1 MIKNM
6 KQSVIVIGSGITG
19 VSCAEEL
26 RRSGANVTLIDRAK
40 AGDPTQTSFGNA
52 GILARE
58 GIMPIANPSM
68 LKMIPQILLS
78 PNSPVYL
85 KWSYL
90 AKFSPWALQFIMNGT
105 RPKALPIILALNEL
119 IYDTVENHIQL
130 SKNTGAARFIEKGDM
145 TLLFRNR
152 KQFSS
157 DKFANQT
164 RRNLGITWEE
174 LSRDKLL
181 DRDPHISKL
190 YQFGLAYKN
199 HGWITN
205 PAAYVSSLAKHFQEN
220 GGKILIG
227 EVSKINGNNV
237 ELKGGIILKAEN
249 IVLATGAWSKNLASQ
264 LGHNIPLQAERGY
277 HLSLKN
283 ASHMPPNT
291 YLITDK
297 KFGLTPMDGFLRCAG
312 QSEFAPLEMPP
323 NPKAIKNL
331 RKFLFRLYPKL
342 EYETETIWQGT
353 RPTLPD
359 SLPVIGRS
367 SKNTSVIFAFGGQH
381 LGLTMGPKIGKMVRD
396 IIFERQSNVN
406 MTPYSSD
413 RFDYFKYHTI

>member
-26 RRSGANVTLIDRAK
+26 RRSGANVTLIDRVK

-367 SKNTSVIFAFGGQH
+367 SKNPSVIFAFGGQH

-406 MTPYSSD
+406 MKPYSSD
-413 RFDYFKYHTI
+413 RFG

>member
-1 MIKNM
+1 M

-26 RRSGANVTLIDRAK
+26 RRSGANVTLIDRVK

-90 AKFSPWALQFIMNGT
+90 AKFSPWALKFIMNGT

-164 RRNLGITWEE
+164 RRNLGIIWEE

-413 RFDYFKYHTI
+413 RFD

>member
-26 RRSGANVTLIDRAK
+26 RRSGAKVTLIDRVK
-40 AGDPTQTSFGNA
+40 AGDPSQTSFGNA

-205 PAAYVSSLAKHFQEN
+205 PAAYVSSLAKHFQKN

-249 IVLATGAWSKNLASQ
+249 IVLATGAWSKNLTSQ

-342 EYETETIWQGT
+342 AYETETIWQGT

-413 RFDYFKYHTI
+413 RFD

>member
-26 RRSGANVTLIDRAK
+26 RRSGAKVTLIDRVE
-40 AGDPTQTSFGNA
+40 AGDPAQTSFGNA

-78 PNSPVYL
+78 PSSPIYL

-90 AKFSPWALQFIMNGT
+90 AKFSPWAVKFIMNGT
-105 RPKALPIILALNEL
+105 KPKALPIILALNEL

-130 SKNTGAARFIEKGDM
+130 SKNTDAARFIEKGDM
-145 TLLFRNR
+145 TLLYRNR

-157 DKFANQT
+157 DKFANQV
-164 RRNLGITWEE
+164 RSNLGITWEE
-174 LSRDKLL
+174 LSHDKLL
-181 DRDPHISKL
+181 DRDPHISKI

-205 PAAYVSSLAKHFQEN
+205 PAAYVSSLAKHFQKN

-342 EYETETIWQGT
+342 AYETETIWQGT

-367 SKNTSVIFAFGGQH
+367 SKNPSVIFAFGGQH

-396 IIFERQSNVN
+396 IIFERQSNIN
-406 MTPYSSD
+406 MKPYSSD
-413 RFDYFKYHTI
+413 RFG

>member
-78 PNSPVYL
+78 PSSPVYL

-367 SKNTSVIFAFGGQH
+367 SKNPSVIFAFGGQH

-396 IIFERQSNVN
+396 IIFERQSNIN
-406 MTPYSSD
+406 MKPYSSD
-413 RFDYFKYHTI
+413 RFG

>member
-26 RRSGANVTLIDRAK
+26 RRSGAKVTLIDRVK
-40 AGDPTQTSFGNA
+40 AGDPSQTSFGNA

-78 PNSPVYL
+78 PSSPVYL

-130 SKNTGAARFIEKGDM
+130 SKNTDAARFIEKGDM
-145 TLLFRNR
+145 TLLYRNR

-157 DKFANQT
+157 DKFANQA
-164 RRNLGITWEE
+164 RRNLGIIWEE
-174 LSRDKLL
+174 LSRNELL

-205 PAAYVSSLAKHFQEN
+205 PAAYVSSLAKHFQKN

-249 IVLATGAWSKNLASQ
+249 IVLATGAWSKNLTSQ

-367 SKNTSVIFAFGGQH
+367 SKNPSVIFAFGGQH

-396 IIFERQSNVN
+396 IIFERQSNIN
-406 MTPYSSD
+406 MKPYSSD
-413 RFDYFKYHTI
+413 RFG

>member
-26 RRSGANVTLIDRAK
+26 RRSGAKVTLIDRVE
-40 AGDPTQTSFGNA
+40 AGDPAQTSFGNA

-78 PNSPVYL
+78 PSSPIYL

-90 AKFSPWALQFIMNGT
+90 AKFSPWAVKFIMNGT
-105 RPKALPIILALNEL
+105 KPKALPIILALNEL
-119 IYDTVENHIQL
+119 LYDTVENHIQL
-130 SKNTGAARFIEKGDM
+130 SKNTDAARFIEKGDM
-145 TLLFRNR
+145 TLLYRNR

-157 DKFANQT
+157 DKFAN
-164 RRNLGITWEE
+164 RARIDLGITWEE

-205 PAAYVSSLAKHFQEN
+205 PAAYVSSLAKHFQKN

-227 EVSKINGNNV
+227 EVTKINGNNV
-237 ELKGGIILKAEN
+237 ELKDGNILKAKN
-249 IVLATGAWSKNLASQ
+249 IVLATGAWSKNLATQ

-323 NPKAIKNL
+323 NPKAIRNL
-331 RKFLFRLYPKL
+331 RKFLFRFYPKL

-359 SLPVIGRS
+359 SLPLIGRS
-367 SKNTSVIFAFGGQH
+367 SKNTSVVFAFGGQH
-381 LGLTMGPKIGKMVRD
+381 LGLTMGPKVGKMVRD
-396 IIFERQSNVN
+396 IIFERQSNIN
-406 MTPYSSD
+406 MKPYSSD
-413 RFDYFKYHTI
+413 RFD

>member
-249 IVLATGAWSKNLASQ
+249 IVLATGAWSKNLTSQ

-342 EYETETIWQGT
+342 AYETETIWQGT

-367 SKNTSVIFAFGGQH
+367 SKNPSVIFAFGGQH

-396 IIFERQSNVN
+396 IIFERQSNIN
-406 MTPYSSD
+406 MKPYSSD
-413 RFDYFKYHTI
+413 RFD

>member
-26 RRSGANVTLIDRAK
+26 RRSGAKVTLIDRVK
-40 AGDPTQTSFGNA
+40 AGDPSQTSFGNA

-78 PNSPVYL
+78 PSSPIYL

-90 AKFSPWALQFIMNGT
+90 AKFSPWALKFIMNGT
-105 RPKALPIILALNEL
+105 KPKALPIILALNEL

-130 SKNTGAARFIEKGDM
+130 SKNTDAARFIEKGDM
-145 TLLFRNR
+145 TLLYRNR

-157 DKFANQT
+157 DKFANQA
-164 RRNLGITWEE
+164 RRNLGIAWEE
-174 LSRDKLL
+174 LTRSKLL

-205 PAAYVSSLAKHFQEN
+205 PAAYVSSLAKHFQKN

-249 IVLATGAWSKNLASQ
+249 IVLATGAWSKNLTSQ

-331 RKFLFRLYPKL
+331 RKFLFRFYPKL
-342 EYETETIWQGT
+342 EYESETIWQGT

-359 SLPVIGRS
+359 SLPMIGRS

-396 IIFERQSNVN
+396 IIFERQSNIN
-406 MTPYSSD
+406 MKPYSSD
-413 RFDYFKYHTI
+413 RFD

>member
-26 RRSGANVTLIDRAK
+26 RRSGAKVTLIDRVK
-40 AGDPTQTSFGNA
+40 AGDPSQTSFGNA

-78 PNSPVYL
+78 PSSPVYL

-130 SKNTGAARFIEKGDM
+130 SKNTDAARFIEKGDM
-145 TLLFRNR
+145 TLLYRNR

-157 DKFANQT
+157 DKFANQA
-164 RRNLGITWEE
+164 RRDLGIAWEE
-174 LSRDKLL
+174 LSRGKLL

-205 PAAYVSSLAKHFQEN
+205 PAAYVSSLAKYFQKN

-249 IVLATGAWSKNLASQ
+249 IVLATGAWSKNLTSQ

-342 EYETETIWQGT
+342 AYETETIWQGT

-367 SKNTSVIFAFGGQH
+367 SKNPSVIFAFGGQH

-396 IIFERQSNVN
+396 IIFERQSNIN
-406 MTPYSSD
+406 MKPYSSD
-413 RFDYFKYHTI
+413 RFG

>member
-78 PNSPVYL
+78 PSSPVYL

-174 LSRDKLL
+174 LTRDKLL

-413 RFDYFKYHTI
+413 RFD

>member
-26 RRSGANVTLIDRAK
+26 RRSGAKVTLIDRVK

-78 PNSPVYL
+78 PSSPIYL

-90 AKFSPWALQFIMNGT
+90 AKFSPWAVKFIMNGT
-105 RPKALPIILALNEL
+105 KPKALPIILALNEL
-119 IYDTVENHIQL
+119 LYDTVENHIQL
-130 SKNTGAARFIEKGDM
+130 SKNTDAARFIEKGDM
-145 TLLFRNR
+145 TLLYRNR

-157 DKFANQT
+157 DKFANQA
-164 RRNLGITWEE
+164 RRDLGIAWEE
-174 LSRDKLL
+174 LSRGKLL

-205 PAAYVSSLAKHFQEN
+205 PAAYVSSLAKHFQKN

-237 ELKGGIILKAEN
+237 ELKDGNILKAEN
-249 IVLATGAWSKNLASQ
+249 IVLATGAWSKNLATQ
-264 LGHNIPLQAERGY
+264 LGHKIPLQAERGY

-342 EYETETIWQGT
+342 EYESETIWQGT

-359 SLPVIGRS
+359 SLPMIGRS

-381 LGLTMGPKIGKMVRD
+381 LGLTMGPKVGKMVRD
-396 IIFERQSNVN
+396 IIFERQSNIN
-406 MTPYSSD
+406 MKPYSSD
-413 RFDYFKYHTI
+413 RFD

>member
-1 MIKNM
+1 M

-26 RRSGANVTLIDRAK
+26 RRSGAKVTLIDRVE
-40 AGDPTQTSFGNA
+40 AGDPAQTSFGNA

-78 PNSPVYL
+78 PSSPIYL

-90 AKFSPWALQFIMNGT
+90 AKFSPWAVKFIMNGT
-105 RPKALPIILALNEL
+105 KPKALPIILALNEL

-130 SKNTGAARFIEKGDM
+130 SKNTDAARFIEKGDM
-145 TLLFRNR
+145 TLLYRNR

-157 DKFANQT
+157 DKFANQV
-164 RRNLGITWEE
+164 RSNLGITWEE
-174 LSRDKLL
+174 LSHDKLL
-181 DRDPHISKL
+181 DRDPHISKI

-205 PAAYVSSLAKHFQEN
+205 PAAYVSSLAKHFQKN

-237 ELKGGIILKAEN
+237 ELKDGNILKAKN
-249 IVLATGAWSKNLASQ
+249 IVLATGAWSKNLATQ

-331 RKFLFRLYPKL
+331 RKFLFRFYPKL
-342 EYETETIWQGT
+342 EYESETIWQGT

-359 SLPVIGRS
+359 SVPMIGRS

-381 LGLTMGPKIGKMVRD
+381 LGLTMGPKVGKMVRD
-396 IIFERQSNVN
+396 IIFERQTNIN
-406 MTPYSSD
+406 MKPYSSD
-413 RFDYFKYHTI
+413 RFD

>member
-1 MIKNM
+1 M

-353 RPTLPD
+353 RPKLPD
-359 SLPVIGRS
+359 SLPIIGRS

-413 RFDYFKYHTI
+413 RFD

>member
-26 RRSGANVTLIDRAK
+26 RRSGAKVTLIDRVE
-40 AGDPTQTSFGNA
+40 AGDPAQTSFGNA

-78 PNSPVYL
+78 PSSPIYL

-90 AKFSPWALQFIMNGT
+90 AKFSPWAVKFIMNGT
-105 RPKALPIILALNEL
+105 KPKALPIILALNEL
-119 IYDTVENHIQL
+119 LYDTVENHIQL
-130 SKNTGAARFIEKGDM
+130 SKNTDAARFIEKGDM
-145 TLLFRNR
+145 TLLYRNR

-157 DKFANQT
+157 DKFANQA
-164 RRNLGITWEE
+164 RNDLGITWEE

-205 PAAYVSSLAKHFQEN
+205 PAAYVSSLAKHFQKN

-227 EVSKINGNNV
+227 EVTKINGNNV
-237 ELKGGIILKAEN
+237 ELKDGNILKAKN
-249 IVLATGAWSKNLASQ
+249 IVLATGAWSKNLATQ

-323 NPKAIKNL
+323 NPKAIRNL
-331 RKFLFRLYPKL
+331 RKFLFRFYPKL
-342 EYETETIWQGT
+342 EYESETIWQGT

-359 SLPVIGRS
+359 SLPLIGRS

-381 LGLTMGPKIGKMVRD
+381 LGLTMGPKVGKMVRD
-396 IIFERQSNVN
+396 IIFERQSNIN
-406 MTPYSSD
+406 MKPYSSD
-413 RFDYFKYHTI
+413 RFD

>member
-26 RRSGANVTLIDRAK
+26 RRSGAKVTLIDRVK
-40 AGDPTQTSFGNA
+40 AGDPSQTSFGNA

-90 AKFSPWALQFIMNGT
+90 AKFSPWALKFIMNGT

-130 SKNTGAARFIEKGDM
+130 SKNTDAARFIEKGDM
-145 TLLFRNR
+145 TLLYRNR

-157 DKFANQT
+157 DKFANQA
-164 RRNLGITWEE
+164 RRNLGIIWEE
-174 LSRDKLL
+174 LSRNELL

-205 PAAYVSSLAKHFQEN
+205 PAAYVSSLAKHFQKN

-249 IVLATGAWSKNLASQ
+249 IVLATGAWSKNLTSQ

-342 EYETETIWQGT
+342 AYETETIWQGT

-367 SKNTSVIFAFGGQH
+367 SKNPSVIFAFGGQH

-396 IIFERQSNVN
+396 IIFERQSNIN
-406 MTPYSSD
+406 MKPYSSD
-413 RFDYFKYHTI
+413 RFG

>member
-26 RRSGANVTLIDRAK
+26 RRSGAKVTLIDRVK
-40 AGDPTQTSFGNA
+40 AGDPSQTSFGNA

-78 PNSPVYL
+78 PSSPVYL

-130 SKNTGAARFIEKGDM
+130 SKNTDAARFIEKGDM
-145 TLLFRNR
+145 TLLYRNR

-157 DKFANQT
+157 DKFANQA
-164 RRNLGITWEE
+164 RRNLGIIWEE
-174 LSRDKLL
+174 LSRNELL

-205 PAAYVSSLAKHFQEN
+205 PAAYVSSLAKHFQKN

-249 IVLATGAWSKNLASQ
+249 IVLATGAWSKNLTSQ

-396 IIFERQSNVN
+396 IIFERQSNIN
-406 MTPYSSD
+406 MKPYSSD
-413 RFDYFKYHTI
+413 RFG

>member
-26 RRSGANVTLIDRAK
+26 RRSGAKVTLIDRVK
-40 AGDPTQTSFGNA
+40 AGDPSQTSFGNA

-78 PNSPVYL
+78 PSSPVYL

-90 AKFSPWALQFIMNGT
+90 AKFSPWALKFIMNGT

-130 SKNTGAARFIEKGDM
+130 SKNTDAARFIEKGDM
-145 TLLFRNR
+145 TLLYRNR

-157 DKFANQT
+157 DKFANQA
-164 RRNLGITWEE
+164 RRNLGIIWEE
-174 LSRDKLL
+174 LSRNELL

-205 PAAYVSSLAKHFQEN
+205 PAAYVSSLAKHFQKN

-413 RFDYFKYHTI
+413 RFD

>member
-26 RRSGANVTLIDRAK
+26 RRSGANVTLIDRVK

-105 RPKALPIILALNEL
+105 KPKALPIILALNEL

-164 RRNLGITWEE
+164 RRNLGIIWEE

-413 RFDYFKYHTI
+413 RFD

>member
-130 SKNTGAARFIEKGDM
+130 SKNTDAARFIEKGDM
-145 TLLFRNR
+145 TLLYRNR

-157 DKFANQT
+157 DKFANQA

-413 RFDYFKYHTI
+413 RFD

>member
-1 MIKNM
+1 M

-26 RRSGANVTLIDRAK
+26 RRSGANVTLIDRVK

-283 ASHMPPNT
+283 TSHMPPNT

-406 MTPYSSD
+406 MKPYSSD
-413 RFDYFKYHTI
+413 RFD

>member
-26 RRSGANVTLIDRAK
+26 RRSGAKVTLIDRVE
-40 AGDPTQTSFGNA
+40 AGDPAQTSFGNA

-78 PNSPVYL
+78 PSSPIYL

-90 AKFSPWALQFIMNGT
+90 AKFSPWAVKFIMNGT

-130 SKNTGAARFIEKGDM
+130 SKNTDAARFIEKGDM
-145 TLLFRNR
+145 TLLYRNR

-157 DKFANQT
+157 DKFAN
-164 RRNLGITWEE
+164 RARSDLGITWEE

-205 PAAYVSSLAKHFQEN
+205 PAAYVSSLAKHFQKN

-227 EVSKINGNNV
+227 EVTKINGNNV
-237 ELKGGIILKAEN
+237 ELKDGNILKAKN
-249 IVLATGAWSKNLASQ
+249 IVLATGAWSKNLATQ

-331 RKFLFRLYPKL
+331 RKFLFRFYPKL
-342 EYETETIWQGT
+342 EYESETIWQGT

-359 SLPVIGRS
+359 SLPMIGRS

-381 LGLTMGPKIGKMVRD
+381 LGLTMGPKVGKMVRD
-396 IIFERQSNVN
+396 IIFERQSNIN
-406 MTPYSSD
+406 MKPYSSD
-413 RFDYFKYHTI
+413 RFD

>member
-78 PNSPVYL
+78 PSSPVYL

-237 ELKGGIILKAEN
+237 ELKGGIIHKAEN

-413 RFDYFKYHTI
+413 RFD

>member
-26 RRSGANVTLIDRAK
+26 RRSGAKVTLIDRVK
-40 AGDPTQTSFGNA
+40 AGDPSQTSFGNA

-78 PNSPVYL
+78 PSSPVYL

-90 AKFSPWALQFIMNGT
+90 AKFSPWALKFIMNGT

-130 SKNTGAARFIEKGDM
+130 SKNTDAARFIEKGDM
-145 TLLFRNR
+145 TLLYRNR

-157 DKFANQT
+157 DKFANQA
-164 RRNLGITWEE
+164 RRNLGIIWEE
-174 LSRDKLL
+174 LSRNELL

-205 PAAYVSSLAKHFQEN
+205 PAAYVSSLAKHFQKN

-227 EVSKINGNNV
+227 EVSKINGTNV

-249 IVLATGAWSKNLASQ
+249 IVLATGAWSKNLTSQ

-342 EYETETIWQGT
+342 AYETETIWQGT

-367 SKNTSVIFAFGGQH
+367 SKNPSVIFAFGGQH

-396 IIFERQSNVN
+396 IIFERQSNIN
-406 MTPYSSD
+406 MKPYSSD
-413 RFDYFKYHTI
+413 RFG

>member
-26 RRSGANVTLIDRAK
+26 RRSGAKVTLIDRVE
-40 AGDPTQTSFGNA
+40 AGDPAQTSFGNA

-78 PNSPVYL
+78 PSSPIYL

-90 AKFSPWALQFIMNGT
+90 AKFSPWAVKFIMNGT
-105 RPKALPIILALNEL
+105 KPKALPIILALNEL
-119 IYDTVENHIQL
+119 LYDTVENHIQL
-130 SKNTGAARFIEKGDM
+130 SKNTDAARFIEKGDM
-145 TLLFRNR
+145 TLLYRNR

-157 DKFANQT
+157 DKFANQA
-164 RRNLGITWEE
+164 RRDLGIAWEE
-174 LSRDKLL
+174 LSRGKLL

-205 PAAYVSSLAKHFQEN
+205 PAAYVSSLAKHFQKN
-220 GGKILIG
+220 GGKILTG

-237 ELKGGIILKAEN
+237 ELKDGNILKAEN
-249 IVLATGAWSKNLASQ
+249 IVLATGAWSKNLATQ
-264 LGHNIPLQAERGY
+264 LGHKIPLQAERGY

-342 EYETETIWQGT
+342 AYETETIWQGT

-396 IIFERQSNVN
+396 IIFERQSNIN
-406 MTPYSSD
+406 MKPYSSD
-413 RFDYFKYHTI
+413 RFD

>member
-6 KQSVIVIGSGITG
+6 EQSVIVIGSGITG

-26 RRSGANVTLIDRAK
+26 RRSGAKVTLIDRVE

-78 PNSPVYL
+78 PSSPIYL

-90 AKFSPWALQFIMNGT
+90 AKFSPWAVKFIMNGT
-105 RPKALPIILALNEL
+105 KPKALPIILALNEL
-119 IYDTVENHIQL
+119 LYDTVENHIQL
-130 SKNTGAARFIEKGDM
+130 SKNTDAARFIEKGDM
-145 TLLFRNR
+145 TLLYRNR

-157 DKFANQT
+157 DKFANQA
-164 RRNLGITWEE
+164 RRDLGIAWEE
-174 LSRDKLL
+174 LSRGKLL

-205 PAAYVSSLAKHFQEN
+205 PAAYVSSLAKHFQKN

-342 EYETETIWQGT
+342 AYETETIWQGT

-367 SKNTSVIFAFGGQH
+367 SKNPSVIFAFGGQH

-396 IIFERQSNVN
+396 IIFEKQSNIN
-406 MTPYSSD
+406 MKPYSSD
-413 RFDYFKYHTI
+413 RFG

>member
-78 PNSPVYL
+78 PSSPVYL

-130 SKNTGAARFIEKGDM
+130 SKNTDAARFIEKGDM
-145 TLLFRNR
+145 TLLYRNR

-157 DKFANQT
+157 DKFANQA
-164 RRNLGITWEE
+164 RRNLGIIWEE
-174 LSRDKLL
+174 LSRNELL

-205 PAAYVSSLAKHFQEN
+205 PAAYVSSLAKHFQKN

-237 ELKGGIILKAEN
+237 ELKDGNILKAKN
-249 IVLATGAWSKNLASQ
+249 IVLATGAWSKNLATQ

-342 EYETETIWQGT
+342 AYETETIWQGT

-367 SKNTSVIFAFGGQH
+367 SKNPSVIFAFGGQH

-396 IIFERQSNVN
+396 IIFERQSNIN
-406 MTPYSSD
+406 MKPYSSD
-413 RFDYFKYHTI
+413 RFG

>member
-26 RRSGANVTLIDRAK
+26 RRSGAKVTLIDRVK
-40 AGDPTQTSFGNA
+40 AGDPSQTSFGNA

-78 PNSPVYL
+78 PSSPVYL

-90 AKFSPWALQFIMNGT
+90 AKFSPWALKFIMNGT

-130 SKNTGAARFIEKGDM
+130 SKNTDAARFIEKGDM
-145 TLLFRNR
+145 TLLYRNR

-157 DKFANQT
+157 DKFANQA
-164 RRNLGITWEE
+164 RRNLGIIWEE
-174 LSRDKLL
+174 LSRNELL

-205 PAAYVSSLAKHFQEN
+205 PAAYVSSLAKHFQKN

-249 IVLATGAWSKNLASQ
+249 IVLATGAWSKNLTSQ

-342 EYETETIWQGT
+342 AYETETIWQGT

-367 SKNTSVIFAFGGQH
+367 SKNPSVIFAFGGQH

-396 IIFERQSNVN
+396 IVFERQSNIN
-406 MTPYSSD
+406 MKPYSSD
-413 RFDYFKYHTI
+413 RFG

>member
-1 MIKNM
+1 M

-26 RRSGANVTLIDRAK
+26 RRSGANVTLIDRVK

-78 PNSPVYL
+78 PNSPIYL

-331 RKFLFRLYPKL
+331 HKFLFRLYPKL
-342 EYETETIWQGT
+342 EYENETIWQGT

-413 RFDYFKYHTI
+413 RFD

>member
-26 RRSGANVTLIDRAK
+26 RRSGAKVTLIDRVK
-40 AGDPTQTSFGNA
+40 AGDPSQTSFGNA

-78 PNSPVYL
+78 PSSPVYL

-90 AKFSPWALQFIMNGT
+90 AKFSPWALKFIMNGT

-130 SKNTGAARFIEKGDM
+130 SKNTDAARFIEKGDM
-145 TLLFRNR
+145 TLLYRNR

-157 DKFANQT
+157 DKFANQA
-164 RRNLGITWEE
+164 RRNLGIIWEE
-174 LSRDKLL
+174 LSRNELL

-205 PAAYVSSLAKHFQEN
+205 PAAYVSSLAKHFQKN

-249 IVLATGAWSKNLASQ
+249 IVLATGAWSKNLTSQ

-342 EYETETIWQGT
+342 AYETETIWQGT

-367 SKNTSVIFAFGGQH
+367 SKNPSVIFAFGGQH

-396 IIFERQSNVN
+396 IIFERQSNIN
-406 MTPYSSD
+406 MKPYSSD
-413 RFDYFKYHTI
+413 RFG

>member
-1 MIKNM
+1 M

-413 RFDYFKYHTI
+413 RFD

>member
-26 RRSGANVTLIDRAK
+26 RRSGAKVTLIDRVK
-40 AGDPTQTSFGNA
+40 AGDPSQTSFGNA

-78 PNSPVYL
+78 PSSPVYL

-130 SKNTGAARFIEKGDM
+130 SKNTDAARFIEKGDM

-205 PAAYVSSLAKHFQEN
+205 PAAYVSSLAKHFQKN

-342 EYETETIWQGT
+342 AYETETIWQGT

-367 SKNTSVIFAFGGQH
+367 SKNPSVIFAFGGQH

-396 IIFERQSNVN
+396 IIFERQSNIN
-406 MTPYSSD
+406 MKPYSSD
-413 RFDYFKYHTI
+413 RFG

>member
-26 RRSGANVTLIDRAK
+26 RRSGAKVTLIDRVE
-40 AGDPTQTSFGNA
+40 AGDPAQTSFGNA

-78 PNSPVYL
+78 PSSPIYL

-90 AKFSPWALQFIMNGT
+90 AKFSPWAVKFIMNGT
-105 RPKALPIILALNEL
+105 KPKALPIILALNEL
-119 IYDTVENHIQL
+119 LYDTVENHIQL
-130 SKNTGAARFIEKGDM
+130 SKNTDAARFIEKGDM
-145 TLLFRNR
+145 TLLYRNR

-157 DKFANQT
+157 DKFAN
-164 RRNLGITWEE
+164 RARSDLGITWEE

-205 PAAYVSSLAKHFQEN
+205 PAAYVSSLAKHFQKN

-227 EVSKINGNNV
+227 EVTKINGNNV
-237 ELKGGIILKAEN
+237 ELKDGNILKAKN
-249 IVLATGAWSKNLASQ
+249 IVLATGAWSKNLATQ

-323 NPKAIKNL
+323 NPKAIRNL
-331 RKFLFRLYPKL
+331 RKFLFRFYPKL
-342 EYETETIWQGT
+342 EYESETIWQGT

-359 SLPVIGRS
+359 SLPLIGRS

-381 LGLTMGPKIGKMVRD
+381 LGLTMGPKVGKMVRD
-396 IIFERQSNVN
+396 IIFERQSNIN
-406 MTPYSSD
+406 MKPYSSD
-413 RFDYFKYHTI
+413 RFG

>member
-1 MIKNM
+1 M

-26 RRSGANVTLIDRAK
+26 RRSGANVTLIDRVK

-78 PNSPVYL
+78 PNSPIYL

-331 RKFLFRLYPKL
+331 HKFLFRLYPKL

-381 LGLTMGPKIGKMVRD
+381 LGLTMGPKVGKMVRD

-413 RFDYFKYHTI
+413 RFD

>member
-26 RRSGANVTLIDRAK
+26 RRSGAKVTLIDRVK
-40 AGDPTQTSFGNA
+40 AGDPSQTSFGNA

-78 PNSPVYL
+78 PSSPVYL

-205 PAAYVSSLAKHFQEN
+205 PAAYVSSLAKHFQKN

-249 IVLATGAWSKNLASQ
+249 IVLATGAWSKNLTSQ

-413 RFDYFKYHTI
+413 RFD

>member
-26 RRSGANVTLIDRAK
+26 RRSGAKVTLIDRVK
-40 AGDPTQTSFGNA
+40 AGDPSQTSFGNA

-78 PNSPVYL
+78 PSSPVYL

-130 SKNTGAARFIEKGDM
+130 SKNTDAARFIEKGDM

-413 RFDYFKYHTI
+413 RFD

>member
-1 MIKNM
+1 M

-26 RRSGANVTLIDRAK
+26 RRSGANVTLIDRVK

-90 AKFSPWALQFIMNGT
+90 AKFSPWALQFIMNGSK
-105 RPKALPIILALNEL
+105 PKALPIILALNEL
-119 IYDTVENHIQL
+119 LYDTVENHIQL
-130 SKNTGAARFIEKGDM
+130 SKNTDAAQFIEKGDM
-145 TLLFRNR
+145 TLLYRNR

-157 DKFANQT
+157 DKFANQA
-164 RRNLGITWEE
+164 RRDLGIAWKE
-174 LSRDKLL
+174 LTRSKLL

-205 PAAYVSSLAKHFQEN
+205 PAAYVSSLAKHFQKN

-237 ELKGGIILKAEN
+237 ELKDGNILKAEN
-249 IVLATGAWSKNLASQ
+249 IVLATGAWSKNLATQ
-264 LGHNIPLQAERGY
+264 LGHKIPLQAERGY

-413 RFDYFKYHTI
+413 RFD